1 MPSLLDPKLEHGRAI
16 LLEAYAGEQILG
28 VRTSRYL
35 YTEWDGDKNPLLP
48 ERELYDMYADPNQLN
63 NLAGDPAYAAGRQPA
78 RQRARPADRL
88 RGRVCRGVPIG
99 TLTLATGG
107 NGKNG
112 CVFPPVTAQFSSP
125 DEAGIV
131 SVSFRAGKTA
141 IADDTVPP
149 FEAPIPDSAIRSELP
164 DKAAIS
170 AKAVFNDGRRLGY
183 SQSVRLCK

>member
-63 NLAGDPAYAAGRQPA
+63 NLAGDPAYQPVVNQLGKELDQLIDCAGA
-78 RQRARPADRL
+78 S
-88 RGRVCRGVPIG
+88 CRGVPIG

-112 CVFPPVTAQFSSP
+112 CVFP
-125 DEAGIV
+125 
-131 SVSFRAGKTA
+131 R
-141 IADDTVPP
+141 
-149 FEAPIPDSAIRSELP
+149 
-164 DKAAIS
+164 
-170 AKAVFNDGRRLGY
+170 
-183 SQSVRLCK
+183 

>member
-1 MPSLLDPKLEHGRAI
+1 M
-16 LLEAYAGEQILG
+16 
-28 VRTSRYL
+28 
-35 YTEWDGDKNPLLP
+35 
-48 ERELYDMYADPNQLN
+48 
-63 NLAGDPAYAAGRQPA
+63 
-78 RQRARPADRL
+78 
-88 RGRVCRGVPIG
+88 PIG

-131 SVSFRAGKTA
+131 SVSFRAGKTT

-149 FEAPIPDSAIRSELP
+149 FEAPIPESAIRSELP

-170 AKAVFNDGRRLGY
+170 AKAVFTDGRRLGY